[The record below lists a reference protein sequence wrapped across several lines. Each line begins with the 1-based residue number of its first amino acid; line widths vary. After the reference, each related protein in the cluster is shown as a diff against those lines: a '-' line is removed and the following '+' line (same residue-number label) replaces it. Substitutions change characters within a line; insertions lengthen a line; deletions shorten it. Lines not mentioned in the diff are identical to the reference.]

1 MTKYGVGI
9 RNARMARVAAAL
21 KLANDKSRLFVRA
34 YYQDD
39 FEGSATADEVIDL
52 GNATD
57 IDTGLVDHSGNPIFR
72 VRETVKFGFVP

>member
-1 MTKYGVGI
+1 MTEYGVGT
-9 RNARMARVAAAL
+9 RNARRARTRAT
-21 KLANDKSRLFVRA
+21 RA

-57 IDTGLVDHSGNPIFR
+57 IDTGLVDHSGNPIYR